1 MECGVQS
8 TRAPQ
13 PWTKHYR
20 VTIIAEWITAKR
32 KRQMSSFSLGLLCV
46 WGSRTHYYLYFQQK
60 QSKSPNRRLQMWL
73 FLFFFYIPQTHLWI
87 LSASPS
93 KKKVKKKKNIGADR
107 GHPHAQESQW
117 EWRHFLFP
125 LRGYLFFTRWL
136 TLNYSV
142 FWIRTC
148 SRHFNNPMQ
157 NVPTLQANLY
167 NVQTISRRKISLFFM
182 HLW

>member
-60 QSKSPNRRLQMWL
+60 QSRAQTRQLQMWL
-73 FLFFFYIPQTHLWI
+73 FFFFFYIPQTHLWI
-87 LSASPS
+87 LSASPT
-93 KKKVKKKKNIGADR
+93 KKKVKKKHRSRSRPPTRTREPVRMTTFSVSSERVFIFYSMVNIK
-107 GHPHAQESQW
+107 
-117 EWRHFLFP
+117 LFSI
-125 LRGYLFFTRWL
+125 LNSNLL
-136 TLNYSV
+136 STL
-142 FWIRTC
+142 
-148 SRHFNNPMQ
+148 
-157 NVPTLQANLY
+157 
-167 NVQTISRRKISLFFM
+167 
-182 HLW
+182 

>member
-60 QSKSPNRRLQMWL
+60 QSRAQTDSCKCDY
-73 FLFFFYIPQTHLWI
+73 FFFFFTFPKLTCEFSLPHL
-87 LSASPS
+87 L
-93 KKKVKKKKNIGADR
+93 KRKLKKNIGADR